1 MSKNLK
7 SQRSR
12 KHSLSQKGMII
23 LNFKSNKMKTLI
35 VVLGPT
41 GVGKTELCLSI
52 AEHLQTPI
60 INADSRQIFKE
71 LPIGTAAPTKEQQK
85 RIPHYFV
92 GNHNIEDYYSAAMY
106 EADVMNL
113 LQNDLFKSHDTALL
127 TGGSMMYID
136 AVCKGI
142 DDIPTIRD
150 DIRQW
155 MKERLE
161 KEGLEKLVEEL
172 QKMDPEHYNI
182 VDKKN
187 PRRVVHALEICHQT
201 GKTYT
206 SFRTAEKKERPFRI
220 IKIGLNR
227 DRAEL
232 YERINQR
239 VLLMMEEGL
248 EKEARNVYSQ
258 KGLTALRTVGYKEMF
273 AYFDGEIDLQEAIR
287 QIQSHSRE
295 YMRKQLTWFKRDE
308 EITWFHPDNSKE
320 IINYIDTCLQKK

>member
-1 MSKNLK
+1 
-7 SQRSR
+7 
-12 KHSLSQKGMII
+12 
-23 LNFKSNKMKTLI
+23 MKTLF

-41 GVGKTELCLSI
+41 GVGKTELCLRL
-52 AEHLQTPI
+52 AEYLHTPI
-60 INADSRQIFKE
+60 INADSRQIFAE
-71 LPIGTAAPTKEQQK
+71 LPIGTAAPTAEQRQ
-85 RIPHYFV
+85 RVPHYFV
-92 GNHNIEDYYSAAMY
+92 ANHHIEDYYSAAQY
-106 EADVMNL
+106 EADVMQL
-113 LQNDLFKSHDTALL
+113 LKEDIFPLHDVTLL

-142 DDIPTIRD
+142 DDIPTVRD
-150 DIRQW
+150 DIRTW

-161 KEGLEKLVEEL
+161 KEGLDVLVDEL
-172 QKMDPEHYNI
+172 QKLDPEHWAI

-206 SFRTAEKKERPFRI
+206 SFRTAEKKKRPFNI

-239 VLLMMEEGL
+239 VLMMMDEGL
-248 EKEARNVYSQ
+248 EEEARKVYPQ
-258 KGLTALRTVGYKEMF
+258 RGLTALRTVGYKEMF
-273 AYFDGEIDLQEAIR
+273 AYFDGEIDREEAIR

-308 EITWFHPDNSKE
+308 EIKWFHPDNVKE
-320 IINYIDTCLQKK
+320 IINYIDSCL